1 MRGSGEQRSRHSTR
15 SKGSR
20 LGGLICLGVSL
31 GAFGSSV
38 TSAQIPPEI
47 PLASRATVGARAI
60 ALGGA
65 YVGVAEDYTA
75 LTYNPAGLTQVRRTE
90 FAGVFERR
98 SLESRNVYLGHAEST
113 PLDVTRIQS
122 IGFAYPFPTYRGA
135 LVVGF
140 SFDRVAPL
148 DQEYFRS
155 GSDAG
160 LLVAAEEERISEDG
174 SLNAFRAGF
183 AIEANPGLSVGVTG
197 VILTGSSRREREFYY
212 RSDDNLDRE
221 DTFTTTDIDYTAVTG
236 SLGALLVLDRNTRL
250 GLSLHLPE
258 SFDLSGS
265 GYDDI
270 YRVQADPVDT
280 LDLLGDYT
288 FEDEIGL
295 PFRLSAGLSHVR
307 DLPIGGGDKPGS
319 ILAALDV
326 TYADWSQIDYAG
338 RLRTADR
345 EFVYRATLDVHAG
358 LEYTFPA
365 PIPLRLRGGYSRQ
378 PIPYR
383 LIATDVFFGEAST
396 AEIDPDRHSWSFGIG
411 ALLQE
416 AATLDLTYVTG
427 GSERR
432 GTSDFGLT
440 SRERLDEERL
450 VLGLAF
456 RL

>member
-1 MRGSGEQRSRHSTR
+1 VRGSGEQRSRHSA
-15 SKGSR
+15 GSR
-20 LGGLICLGVSL
+20 GDRLRALTCLAVAL
-31 GAFGSSV
+31 GALGPLAA
-38 TSAQIPPEI
+38 SAQIPPEI

-98 SLESRNVYLGHAEST
+98 SLDSRNVYLGHEEST

-155 GSDAG
+155 GSDPALG
-160 LLVAAEEERISEDG
+160 VAAEEERISEDG

-197 VILTGSSRREREFYY
+197 VIMTGSSRREREFYY

-221 DTFTTTDIDYTAVTG
+221 DTFSTSDIDYTAVTG
-236 SLGALLVLDRNTRL
+236 SLGALLVLDRHTRF

-258 SFDLSGS
+258 SFDLTGS

-270 YRVQADPVDT
+270 YRIQADPVDT

-307 DLPIGGGDKPGS
+307 DLPIGGSKPGS

-338 RLRTADR
+338 RLRTPDR

-365 PIPLRLRGGYSRQ
+365 PFPLRLRGGYSRQ

-383 LIATDVFFGEAST
+383 LIATDVFFSEASK
-396 AEIDPDRHSWSFGIG
+396 AKFDPDRHSWSFGIG

-416 AATLDLTYVTG
+416 AATLDLTYVSG
-427 GSERR
+427 GYERR
-432 GTSDFGLT
+432 GASDFGLT
-440 SRERLDEERL
+440 ANERLDEDRL
-450 VLGLAF
+450 VVGLAF